1 MEVASTHNS
10 RGLGLGTTA
19 GLGECSAH
27 TAKRRRLEDLSV
39 EWLSTLVFTNVVNKV
54 NSSNSALKIAN
65 FGELPPQSIAETLHL
80 GYEFAYVHYM
90 LRPRRREV
98 LEIEEIS
105 VTSDGGGDSPGGGCP
120 RLSASLQ

>member
-1 MEVASTHNS
+1 M
-10 RGLGLGTTA
+10 LGPHGKKETP
-19 GLGECSAH
+19 
-27 TAKRRRLEDLSV
+27 RRLRV
-39 EWLSTLVFTNVVNKV
+39 EGFSTLVFTNVVNKV

-105 VTSDGGGDSPGGGCP
+105 VTSHCGGDSSGGGCP
-120 RLSASLQ
+120 RLSAGLQWVLGEKDHQRQVFT